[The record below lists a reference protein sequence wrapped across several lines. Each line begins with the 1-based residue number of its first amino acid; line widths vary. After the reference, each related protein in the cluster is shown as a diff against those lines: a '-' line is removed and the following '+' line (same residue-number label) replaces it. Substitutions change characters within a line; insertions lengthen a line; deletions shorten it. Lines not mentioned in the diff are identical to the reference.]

1 LIGVRGLKVEFVVD
15 RALRLHDRSEF
26 TLSTKVGRRLRPN
39 CRTASTPDRLPFD
52 VFYDYTYDGVM
63 RSFEDSLQRLGL
75 CRIDIAYIHDVN
87 PRWQGSDYE
96 RRFAEAMDGAYPAL
110 AENTHLASAQFT
122 AVTVALGRH
131 NMPHFAP
138 QPELGGFEAFVT
150 LHLDD
155 RQIAAVVNY
164 VRSHFGNHY
173 SDEVTPADI
182 AALHP

>member
-1 LIGVRGLKVEFVVD
+1 MKTQWMLAFVALFVALGGGLLGGFVRAENANDPMLTPE
-15 RALRLHDRSEF
+15 ALAKASGEEIYQHVCQGCHMPD
-26 TLSTKVGRRLRPN
+26 GR
-39 CRTASTPDRLPFD
+39 
-52 VFYDYTYDGVM
+52 
-63 RSFEDSLQRLGL
+63 
-75 CRIDIAYIHDVN
+75 
-87 PRWQGSDYE
+87 
-96 RRFAEAMDGAYPAL
+96 GATGAGTYPAL
-110 AENTHLASAQFT
+110 AGNAHLASAQFT

-131 NMPHFAP
+131 NMPHFAA

-173 SDEVTPADI
+173 TDEVTPADI

>member
-1 LIGVRGLKVEFVVD
+1 MKTESMLACAALVAALAGGLLAGFARAEDATDPMLPPDAFAKATGEQIYQHVCQGCHMPDGRG
-15 RALRLHDRSEF
+15 
-26 TLSTKVGRRLRPN
+26 
-39 CRTASTPDRLPFD
+39 AS
-52 VFYDYTYDGVM
+52 G
-63 RSFEDSLQRLGL
+63 
-75 CRIDIAYIHDVN
+75 A
-87 PRWQGSDYE
+87 
-96 RRFAEAMDGAYPAL
+96 GAYPAL
-110 AENTHLASAQFT
+110 AGNAHLASAQFT

-131 NMPHFAP
+131 NMPHFAA

-173 SDEVTPADI
+173 TDEVTAADI